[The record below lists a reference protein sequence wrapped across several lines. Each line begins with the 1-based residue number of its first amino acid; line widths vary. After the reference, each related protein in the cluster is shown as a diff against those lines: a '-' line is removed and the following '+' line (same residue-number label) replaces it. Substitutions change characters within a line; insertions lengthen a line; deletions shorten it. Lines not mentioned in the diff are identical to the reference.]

1 MTFPPKLIRLSRNEP
16 LNPRSLMP
24 SRFSILSF
32 SGLALAGA
40 ILLGIVLVRPMRGAS
55 AAPAPQ
61 NNSGA
66 KQSAQTDS
74 KTDSKSSTKASPAQA
89 PAGPGSIE
97 KRVEDFLR
105 KWYAWGSDF
114 QIKVGPVKPSPAG
127 DLYEVPVEVTAQGGS
142 DTAIVYV
149 TKDGHYMLR
158 GDLQDLN
165 GDPLGETMRKLN
177 LQGAAYKGPADA
189 KVVIVEFG
197 DLECPSCR
205 QLDYVLRSVLT
216 KYPQVRLVFKDF
228 PLETIHPW
236 AMTASI
242 TGRCVLQQSSDQFW
256 KYHDA
261 VYDNQDLIS
270 PENAYNKLLEF
281 AVQAGASEDKLKPC
295 IADPKTQELVRQSI
309 AEGKSMDVTGTPT
322 SFIDG
327 RRLVG
332 PDQALIEQYIQFD
345 SGH

>member
-1 MTFPPKLIRLSRNEP
+1 
-16 LNPRSLMP
+16 MP
-24 SRFSILSF
+24 SRISIFGLS
-32 SGLALAGA
+32 SLALAGA
-40 ILLGIVLVRPMRGAS
+40 ILMAVMLVRPIFARKSWTSGAFARQQS
-55 AAPAPQ
+55 QSSVAAPQ
-61 NNSGA
+61 NNTGA
-66 KQSAQTDS
+66 KQSAQA
-74 KTDSKSSTKASPAQA
+74 DSKSPAKPSPAQA
-89 PAGPGSIE
+89 PAPSGSIE

-114 QIKVGPVKPSPAG
+114 QLKIGPVKPSPAG
-127 DLYEVPVEVTAQGGS
+127 DLYEVPIEVTTQGGS
-142 DTAIVYV
+142 DSAVVYV

-177 LQGAAYKGPADA
+177 LQGAASKGPADA
-189 KVVIVEFG
+189 KIVIVEFG

-205 QLDYVLRSVLT
+205 QLDYVLRALLP

-236 AMTASI
+236 AMTAAI
-242 TGRCVLQQSSDQFW
+242 TGRCVLQQSSDEFW
-256 KYHDA
+256 KYHDS
-261 VYDNQDLIS
+261 VYDSQDLIS

-281 AVQAGASEDKLKPC
+281 AVQAGAGEEKLKAC
-295 IADPKTQELVRQSI
+295 ISDPKTQELVRQSI
-309 AEGKSMDVTGTPT
+309 AEAKSLDVTSTPT
-322 SFIDG
+322 SFVDG